1 MRGESDEPVDEP
13 RRLADAGAR
22 PSAQMIRAVRQL
34 DASAAAKQRLLR
46 RVGWLSVVSLVSSYA
61 RDVAAALNVKSLSLL
76 AGLGAAAGVGFY
88 VLEAPNSSPPQAP
101 TVTQSAPVVSPP
113 LRTEPVEPAEQAEI
127 QNPAEGQSGLEE
139 PTAATPRVVTPRK
152 AADPL
157 LSEEI
162 KLFDSA
168 RTAVRSAQPGYALTR
183 LDEYAKRFPKGRF
196 SLEASALRIE
206 ALAGLG
212 KRAQARALAQR
223 FIARHPQSLLVERVR
238 PYAAG
243 P

>member
-1 MRGESDEPVDEP
+1 MRGEGDEPLDEP

-34 DASAAAKQRLLR
+34 DASAGAKRRLLR
-46 RVGWLSVVSLVSSYA
+46 RVGWLSVVSLFSSYA

-76 AGLGAAAGVGFY
+76 AGLGAVAGVGLY
-88 VLEAPNSSPPQAP
+88 VIEEPSSSPPQAP
-101 TVTQSAPVVSPP
+101 TPTQLAPVVSPP
-113 LRTEPVEPAEQAEI
+113 HRAAPVEPAPEAET
-127 QNPAEGQSGLEE
+127 QNPAEE
-139 PTAATPRVVTPRK
+139 PAVATPRAVMPRK

-168 RTAVRSAQPGYALTR
+168 RTAVRSGQPAQALTH
-183 LDEYAKRFPKGRF
+183 LDEYAKRFPNGRF

-212 KRAQARALAQR
+212 KHARARALAQR